1 MSAVRPA
8 LFKPT
13 RVCDRKIAVDFD
25 VNQRSA
31 CEGATPPA
39 NRQGFLGGVTWDKGM
54 YRHIEHMFDMKER
67 TLTLRGGRFDGK
79 TVQVDAKAVEVW
91 AYQNMYNQARA
102 VRAGGFPRSESM
114 VTYRVLTESDFA
126 DLVEGG

>member
-1 MSAVRPA
+1 
-8 LFKPT
+8 
-13 RVCDRKIAVDFD
+13 
-25 VNQRSA
+25 
-31 CEGATPPA
+31 
-39 NRQGFLGGVTWDKGM
+39 M